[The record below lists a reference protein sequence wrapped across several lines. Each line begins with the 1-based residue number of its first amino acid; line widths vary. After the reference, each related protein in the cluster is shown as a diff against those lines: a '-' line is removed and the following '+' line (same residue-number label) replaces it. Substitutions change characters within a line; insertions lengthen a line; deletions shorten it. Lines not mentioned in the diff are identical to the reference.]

1 MFANRNDEQTIELAL
16 HWGARVLSL
25 VGTLAIVLI
34 FVGDRF
40 EISRVAAREW
50 VGFLLFPFGVIV
62 GFAIA
67 WWKEGI
73 GGAITTISLLAFY
86 LVYGLVLNG
95 RINQGWAFLIFASPG
110 LLFLLSWLRSRS
122 ARPAALHTQRP

>member
-1 MFANRNDEQTIELAL
+1 MFANRNDERTIELAL

-25 VGTLAIVLI
+25 VSTLVIVLI

-40 EISRVAAREW
+40 EISRVDVREW
-50 VGFLLFPFGVIV
+50 VGLLLFPLGVIV
-62 GFAIA
+62 GFAVA

-73 GGAITTISLLAFY
+73 GGAITIACLLGFY
-86 LVYGLVLNG
+86 LVYGLALNG
-95 RINQGWAFLIFASPG
+95 RINQGWAFVVFASPG

-122 ARPAALHTQRP
+122 VRPAAMHT